1 MPTKKFPDEK
11 RKRVVELHP
20 TGLSNE
26 VIAGIVGCSD
36 GTVSKI
42 RRKLPPI
49 PGKVLPSTIPTETN
63 EINGDEWKISLPKTR
78 IHTLEE
84 LVEFCKVDL
93 SIWEVDRFICNKWE
107 MAAKL
112 GEDSDQEVV
121 VTPLFQIKAFLK
133 KKKEIVSARKE
144 IEALKVLAKQSAR
157 LPIAVKA
164 NKSASGNMLEINIP
178 DAHFGKLA
186 WGLETGGPNYDVKIA
201 EEVVERAFEA
211 LLSKVGHYEFE
222 EIILIVGNDI
232 LNSDDVEGRTTAG
245 TNVSTDGR
253 YQKTF
258 CTVRTLM
265 TRFIERLRHKFR
277 CRVIAIMVPG
287 NHDKLSVWHLGDSL
301 ECYFHNYK
309 DVTIENTPRYRKYHS
324 FGKVM
329 LMFTHGDKGKRNDYP
344 LLMATEQPEMFGR
357 SKFWEAHTGH
367 NHQTKVD
374 EQHGVRVRV
383 LSALCPAD
391 DWHAENALVGN
402 KRSAEA
408 YVWNKDEGLIGIA
421 IHSEVQ

>member
-1 MPTKKFPDEK
+1 MANPKLDIEVRKKIH
-11 RKRVVELHP
+11 ELKSR
-20 TGLSNE
+20 GMSNE
-26 VIAGIVGCSD
+26 AVAAQLGICASSVSTYFRKPLLEDFKADSETSEITGDSWRIA
-36 GTVSKI
+36 
-42 RRKLPPI
+42 
-49 PGKVLPSTIPTETN
+49 
-63 EINGDEWKISLPKTR
+63 LPKTR
-78 IHTLEE
+78 IQTLDE
-84 LVEFCKVDL
+84 LIAHCKIDL
-93 SIWEVDRFICNKWE
+93 SIWEVERFICNKWE
-107 MAAKL
+107 VGANL
-112 GEDSDQEVV
+112 GGDKITVE
-121 VTPLFQIKAFLK
+121 PLFQIKAFLK

-144 IEALKVLAKQSAR
+144 IEALKTLAKKSAR

-178 DAHFGKLA
+178 DSHFGKLA
-186 WGLETGGPNYDVKIA
+186 WGLETGGPNYDVRIA
-201 EEVVERAFEA
+201 QEVVTRAFEA
-211 LLSKVGHYEFE
+211 LLAKVGHYEFE
-222 EIILIVGNDI
+222 EVILIVGNDI

-245 TNVSTDGR
+245 TSVSTDGR

-258 CTVRTLM
+258 GVVRTLM
-265 TRFIERLRHKFR
+265 THFIERLRTRFK
-277 CRVIAIMVPG
+277 CPVIAIMVPG

-367 NHQTKVD
+367 NHMTKVD
-374 EQHGVRVRV
+374 EQHGVRVRI

-421 IHSEVQ
+421 IHSELN

>member
-1 MPTKKFPDEK
+1 MATPKLDIEVRKKIH
-11 RKRVVELHP
+11 ELKAR
-20 TGLSNE
+20 GMSNE
-26 VIAGIVGCSD
+26 AVGSQLGICAS
-36 GTVSKI
+36 TVSTYF
-42 RRKLPPI
+42 RKPLLEDF
-49 PGKVLPSTIPTETN
+49 KADSESS
-63 EINGDEWKISLPKTR
+63 EITGDTWRIALPKTR
-78 IHTLEE
+78 IKTLEE
-84 LVEFCKVDL
+84 LVAHCEIDL
-93 SIWEVDRFICNKWE
+93 SIWEVERFICNKWE
-107 MAAKL
+107 IGANLDDGKITV
-112 GEDSDQEVV
+112 E
-121 VTPLFQIKAFLK
+121 PLFQIKAFLK

-144 IEALKVLAKQSAR
+144 IEALKVLAKKSAR
-157 LPIAVKA
+157 FPIAVKA
-164 NKSASGNMLEINIP
+164 NKSASGNMLEVNIP
-178 DAHFGKLA
+178 DAHFGKLS
-186 WGLETGGPNYDVKIA
+186 WGLETGGPNYDVRIA
-201 EEVVERAFEA
+201 EEVVTRAFEA
-211 LLSKVGHYEFE
+211 LLGKVGHYEFE
-222 EIILIVGNDI
+222 EVILIVGNDI

-245 TNVSTDGR
+245 TSVSTDGR

-258 CTVRTLM
+258 GVVRTLM
-265 TRFIERLRHKFR
+265 TRFVERLRTRFK
-277 CRVIAIMVPG
+277 CPVIVIMVPG

-367 NHQTKVD
+367 NHMTKVD

-391 DWHAENALVGN
+391 DWHAENGFVGN

-421 IHSEVQ
+421 IHSEL

>member
-1 MPTKKFPDEK
+1 MATPKVDIEVR
-11 RKRVVELHP
+11 RKIHELKAR
-20 TGLSNE
+20 GLSNE
-26 VIAGIVGCSD
+26 AVGAELGICSSA
-36 GTVSKI
+36 VSKYH
-42 RRKLPPI
+42 RKPI
-49 PGKVLPSTIPTETN
+49 LEDFNTDSESS
-63 EINGDEWKISLPKTR
+63 EITGDTWRIALPKTR
-78 IHTLEE
+78 IKTLEE
-84 LVEFCKVDL
+84 LIEHCEIDL
-93 SIWEVDRFICNKWE
+93 SIWEVERFVCNKWE
-107 MAAKL
+107 IGANLNDGKITV
-112 GEDSDQEVV
+112 E
-121 VTPLFQIKAFLK
+121 PLFQVKAFLK

-144 IEALKVLAKQSAR
+144 IDALKELAKKSAR
-157 LPIAVKA
+157 VSAITLKPT
-164 NKSASGNMLEINIP
+164 ASGNMLEVNIP
-178 DAHFGKLA
+178 DSHFGKLA
-186 WGLETGGPNYDVKIA
+186 WGFETGGPNYDVKIA
-201 EEVVERAFEA
+201 EEVVERAFES
-211 LLSKVGHYEFE
+211 LLAKVGHYRFE
-222 EIILIVGNDI
+222 EVLLIVGNDI

-245 TNVSTDGR
+245 TSVSTDGR

-258 CTVRTLM
+258 GVVRTLM
-265 TRFIERLRHKFR
+265 IRFIERLRAKFK
-277 CRVIAIMVPG
+277 CPVIAIMVPG

-367 NHQTKVD
+367 NHMTKVD

-391 DWHAENALVGN
+391 DWHAENGFVGN

-408 YVWNKDEGLIGIA
+408 YVWNKEEGLIGIA
-421 IHSEVQ
+421 IHSEVN